1 MFHPTS
7 YPMSVSH
14 SASADQLEATLRILR
29 SEDVTQGVAQAT
41 ENIDGW
47 VHMLRNSG
55 ETAHATIADDLVKLK
70 GFLNGTDP
78 NPISD
83 VLQTL
88 AEHINSFVDDANPRY
103 IESLDQLSKQL
114 TDVARNLQT
123 ARDAQQQQ

>member
-1 MFHPTS
+1 
-7 YPMSVSH
+7 MSVSH

-29 SEDVTQGVAQAT
+29 SEDVTQVLPRAT

-47 VHMLRNSG
+47 IQMLRASG
-55 ETAHATIADDLVKLK
+55 ETAHATIAADLVRLK
-70 GFLNGTDP
+70 GFLAGTDP

-88 AEHINSFVDDANPRY
+88 AEHIHSFVDDANPRF

-123 ARDAQQQQ
+123 ARDAQQEQLS

>member
-1 MFHPTS
+1 
-7 YPMSVSH
+7 MSISH

-29 SEDVTQGVAQAT
+29 SEDVTQVVARAT

-47 VHMLRNSG
+47 IQMLRSSG
-55 ETAHATIADDLVKLK
+55 ETAHATLAADLVKLK
-70 GFLNGTDP
+70 GFFNGTDP

-88 AEHINSFVDDANPRY
+88 AEHINSFVDNANPRY

-114 TDVARNLQT
+114 TEVARNLQT
-123 ARDAQQQQ
+123 ARDAQQQ